1 MQQPRVVDETPAACC
16 ECVVC
21 ITHIDLLPVLRTL
34 ILYIMYI
41 LYSSPLL
48 SLISHPLSL
57 PSPPLSLPSPPLPF
71 LLLPPLPLPFPSLP
85 SPPLP
90 LLLQFLLAMTALAV
104 LTLHCFL
111 KPYKERYIN
120 IVEALILLDLLLVT
134 GLLIDPESQ
143 VPIEFDFFMILL
155 PFVYFVLYLL
165 WRTFQFF

>member
-1 MQQPRVVDETPAACC
+1 M
-16 ECVVC
+16 
-21 ITHIDLLPVLRTL
+21 
-34 ILYIMYI
+34 
-41 LYSSPLL
+41 
-48 SLISHPLSL
+48 
-57 PSPPLSLPSPPLPF
+57 
-71 LLLPPLPLPFPSLP
+71 
-85 SPPLP
+85 
-90 LLLQFLLAMTALAV
+90 QFLLAMTALAV

-165 WRTFQFF
+165 WRAFQFF